1 MNQALLASPSL
12 KTGTRMISNPHFQ
25 LAWRGL
31 SVALLS
37 LSLSACFNLTVVHQT
52 TENNARN
59 KAESVSTEVR
69 QALAPSGVFR
79 VGVYPG
85 SPTSWVKDP
94 KTGESVGIALDLG
107 KGMAKRLNVPV
118 QVVEFDRVAQ
128 VLDALKD
135 GKVDMTFTNAT
146 AVRAK
151 DMDFT
156 EPLVRLE
163 LGYLVIGASPLT
175 SLNDIDQAGMRVG
188 VSQGSSSQGVLTQR
202 FKLAKVVP
210 AESLAQ
216 AQILLNSKQI
226 DAFATNKGIL
236 FEMSDALPASRVLTG
251 RWGLENLAIAIPKGR
266 EVGRSF
272 VENFAKEVSRSGELD
287 KAVQRSGLRGTAR
300 D

>member
-1 MNQALLASPSL
+1 
-12 KTGTRMISNPHFQ
+12 MISNHHFQ
-25 LAWRGL
+25 LAWRSL
-31 SVALLS
+31 SVAVLS

-52 TENNARN
+52 TESSARA
-59 KAESVSTEVR
+59 KADAVSAEVR
-69 QALAPSGVFR
+69 QALAPSGVLR
-79 VGVYPG
+79 VRVYPG

-107 KGMAKRLNVPV
+107 KGMAKRLDVPM

-163 LGYLVIGASPLT
+163 LGYLVIGASPLQ
-175 SLNDIDQAGMRVG
+175 SLNEIDQAGMRVG

-202 FKLAKVVP
+202 FKWAKVVP
-210 AESLAQ
+210 AESLAK
-216 AQILLNSKQI
+216 AQTMLNTLQI

-236 FEMSDALPASRVLTG
+236 FEMSDALPGSRVLSG

-266 EVGRSF
+266 EVGRPF
-272 VENFAKEVSRSGELD
+272 VDNFAKEVTRTGELD

>member
-1 MNQALLASPSL
+1 
-12 KTGTRMISNPHFQ
+12 MISNHHFQ
-25 LAWRGL
+25 LAWRSL
-31 SVALLS
+31 SVAVLS

-52 TENNARN
+52 TESSARA
-59 KAESVSTEVR
+59 KADAVSAEVR
-69 QALAPSGVFR
+69 QALAPSGVLR

-94 KTGESVGIALDLG
+94 KTGDSVGIALDLG
-107 KGMAKRLNVPV
+107 KGMAKRLDVPV

-151 DMDFT
+151 DLDFT

-163 LGYLVIGASPLT
+163 LGYLVIGASPLQ
-175 SLNDIDQAGMRVG
+175 SLNEIDQAGMRVG

-202 FKLAKVVP
+202 FKWAKVVP
-210 AESLAQ
+210 AESLAK
-216 AQILLNSKQI
+216 AQTMLNTLQI

-236 FEMSDALPASRVLTG
+236 FEMSDALPGSRVLSG

-266 EVGRSF
+266 EVGRPF
-272 VENFAKEVSRSGELD
+272 VDNFAKEVTRTGELD

>member
-1 MNQALLASPSL
+1 
-12 KTGTRMISNPHFQ
+12 MISNHHFQ
-25 LAWRGL
+25 LAWRSL
-31 SVALLS
+31 SVAVLS

-52 TENNARN
+52 TESSARA
-59 KAESVSTEVR
+59 KADAVSAEVR
-69 QALAPSGVFR
+69 QALAPSGVLR

-107 KGMAKRLNVPV
+107 KGMAKRLDVPM

-163 LGYLVIGASPLT
+163 LGYLVIGASPLQ
-175 SLNDIDQAGMRVG
+175 SLNEIDQAGMRVG

-202 FKLAKVVP
+202 FKWAKVVP
-210 AESLAQ
+210 AESLAK
-216 AQILLNSKQI
+216 AQTMLNTLQI

-236 FEMSDALPASRVLTG
+236 FEMSDALPGSRVLSG

-266 EVGRSF
+266 EVGRPF
-272 VENFAKEVSRSGELD
+272 VDNFAKEVTRTGELD

>member
-1 MNQALLASPSL
+1 
-12 KTGTRMISNPHFQ
+12 MISNHHFQ
-25 LAWRGL
+25 LAWRSL
-31 SVALLS
+31 SVAVLS

-52 TENNARN
+52 TESSARA
-59 KAESVSTEVR
+59 KADAVSAEVR
-69 QALAPSGVFR
+69 QALAPSGVLR

-107 KGMAKRLNVPV
+107 KGLAKRLDVPV

-163 LGYLVIGASPLT
+163 LGFLVIGASPLQ
-175 SLNDIDQAGMRVG
+175 SLNEIDQAGMRVG

-202 FKLAKVVP
+202 FKWAKVVP
-210 AESLAQ
+210 AESLAK
-216 AQILLNSKQI
+216 AQTMLNTLQI

-236 FEMSDALPASRVLTG
+236 FEMSDALPGSRVLSG

-266 EVGRSF
+266 EVGRPF
-272 VENFAKEVSRSGELD
+272 VDNFAKEVTRTGELD

>member
-1 MNQALLASPSL
+1 M
-12 KTGTRMISNPHFQ
+12 MSNHSFQ

-31 SVALLS
+31 SVAVLS
-37 LSLSACFNLTVVHQT
+37 LSLSACFNLTVVHQNS
-52 TENNARN
+52 ENSARA
-59 KAESVSTEVR
+59 KSEAVSSEVR
-69 QALAPSGVFR
+69 QALAPSGVLR

-107 KGMAKRLNVPV
+107 KGMAKRLDVPV

-163 LGYLVIGASPLT
+163 LGYLVIGSSPLN
-175 SLNDIDQAGMRVG
+175 SLNDIDQAGIRVG

-202 FKLAKVVP
+202 FKLAKIIP

-216 AQILLNSKQI
+216 AQSLLNSKQI

-236 FEMSDALPASRVLTG
+236 FEMSDALPGSRVLTG
-251 RWGLENLAIAIPKGR
+251 RWGLENLAIAVPKGR

-272 VENFAKEVSRSGELD
+272 VDNFAKEVSRGGELD

>member
-1 MNQALLASPSL
+1 
-12 KTGTRMISNPHFQ
+12 MISNHHFQ
-25 LAWRGL
+25 LAWRSL
-31 SVALLS
+31 SVAVLS

-52 TENNARN
+52 TESSARA
-59 KAESVSTEVR
+59 KADAVSAEVR
-69 QALAPSGVFR
+69 QALAPSGVLR

-107 KGMAKRLNVPV
+107 KGMAKRLDVPM

-151 DMDFT
+151 DLDFT

-163 LGYLVIGASPLT
+163 LGYLVIGASPLQ
-175 SLNDIDQAGMRVG
+175 SLNEIDQAGMRVG

-202 FKLAKVVP
+202 FKWAKVVP
-210 AESLAQ
+210 AESLAK
-216 AQILLNSKQI
+216 AQTMLNTLQI

-236 FEMSDALPASRVLTG
+236 FEMSDALPGSRVLSG

-266 EVGRSF
+266 EVGRPF
-272 VENFAKEVSRSGELD
+272 VDNFAKEVTRTGELD

>member
-1 MNQALLASPSL
+1 
-12 KTGTRMISNPHFQ
+12 MISNHHFQ
-25 LAWRGL
+25 LAWRSL
-31 SVALLS
+31 SVSVLS

-52 TENNARN
+52 TESSARA
-59 KAESVSTEVR
+59 KADAVSAEVR
-69 QALAPSGVFR
+69 QALAPSGVLR

-107 KGMAKRLNVPV
+107 KGLAKRLDVPV

-163 LGYLVIGASPLT
+163 LGFLVIGASPLQ
-175 SLNDIDQAGMRVG
+175 SLNEIDQAGMRVG

-202 FKLAKVVP
+202 FKWAKVVP
-210 AESLAQ
+210 AESLAK
-216 AQILLNSKQI
+216 AQTMLNTLQI

-236 FEMSDALPASRVLTG
+236 FEMSDALPGSRVLSG

-266 EVGRSF
+266 EVGRPF
-272 VENFAKEVSRSGELD
+272 VDNFAKEVTRTGELD

>member
-1 MNQALLASPSL
+1 M
-12 KTGTRMISNPHFQ
+12 MSNHSFQ

-31 SVALLS
+31 SVAVLS

-52 TENNARN
+52 SENSARA
-59 KAESVSTEVR
+59 KSEAVSSEVR
-69 QALAPSGVFR
+69 QALAPSGVLR

-107 KGMAKRLNVPV
+107 KGMAKRLDVPV

-163 LGYLVIGASPLT
+163 LGYLVIGSSPLN
-175 SLNDIDQAGMRVG
+175 SLNDIDQAGIRIG

-202 FKLAKVVP
+202 FKLAKVIP

-216 AQILLNSKQI
+216 AQSLLNSKQI

-236 FEMSDALPASRVLTG
+236 FEMSDALPGSRVLTG
-251 RWGLENLAIAIPKGR
+251 RWGLENLAIAVPKGR

-272 VENFAKEVSRSGELD
+272 VDNFAKEVSRSGELD

>member
-1 MNQALLASPSL
+1 MNQTLLDSHSFTKGL
-12 KTGTRMISNPHFQ
+12 RMISNHPLQ

-31 SVALLS
+31 SVAVLS

-52 TENNARN
+52 SENTARA
-59 KAESVSTEVR
+59 KAEAVTAEVR
-69 QALAPSGVFR
+69 QALAPSGVLR

-128 VLDALKD
+128 VLEALKD

-156 EPLVRLE
+156 DPLVRLE
-163 LGYLVIGASPLT
+163 LGYLVIGSSPLT
-175 SLNDIDQAGMRVG
+175 SLNDIDQAGKRIG

-216 AQILLNSKQI
+216 AQTLLNTQQI

-236 FEMSDALPASRVLTG
+236 FEMSDALPGSRVLTG
-251 RWGLENLAIAIPKGR
+251 RWGLENLAIAIPKDR
-266 EVGRSF
+266 EAGRSF
-272 VENFAKEVSRSGELD
+272 VDKFSKEVSLSGELD

>member
-1 MNQALLASPSL
+1 
-12 KTGTRMISNPHFQ
+12 MISNHHFQ

-52 TENNARN
+52 TESSARA

-69 QALAPSGVFR
+69 QALAPTGVFR

-151 DMDFT
+151 DLDFT

-163 LGYLVIGASPLT
+163 LGYLVIGASPLQ
-175 SLNDIDQAGMRVG
+175 SINEIDQAGMRVG

-202 FKLAKVVP
+202 FKWAKVVP
-210 AESLAQ
+210 AESLAK
-216 AQILLNSKQI
+216 AQTMLNTLQI

-236 FEMSDALPASRVLTG
+236 FEMSDALPGSRVLSG

-266 EVGRSF
+266 EVGRPF
-272 VENFAKEVSRSGELD
+272 VDNFAKEVTRTGELD